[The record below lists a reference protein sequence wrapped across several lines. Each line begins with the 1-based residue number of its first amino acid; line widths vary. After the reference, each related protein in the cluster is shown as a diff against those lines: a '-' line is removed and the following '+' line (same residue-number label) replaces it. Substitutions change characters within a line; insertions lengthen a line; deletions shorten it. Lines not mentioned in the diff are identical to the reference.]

1 MRGHRVK
8 RLRHM
13 AVVVPACDEE
23 ERIALCLRSIRA
35 STRRVQREYPYVSCD
50 VVVVLDRCA
59 DQTGSLVTS
68 YGDRTITSTAG
79 RVGGARHLGSV
90 DAISRS
96 RCAGIPDHQVW
107 LANTDADSTVPDTWL
122 VTQFALANT
131 GFDAV
136 IGTVT
141 PAGLDSGS
149 ERIWRQRHQLAEG
162 HNHVHGANLGL
173 RASTYVQAGG
183 FAEVSLHEDLDLVN
197 RIKAVTTHWITT
209 HRTNVRTSARTQ
221 SRVEGGFASYLAD
234 LGSGDPS

>member
-1 MRGHRVK
+1 MK
-8 RLRHM
+8 PLRHM
-13 AVVVPACDEE
+13 AIIVPACDEE
-23 ERIALCLRSIRA
+23 EHIALCLRSIRA
-35 STRRVQREYPYVSCD
+35 STRRLQGEYPSVSCD

-59 DQTGSLVTS
+59 DQTGALVAG
-68 YGDRTITSTAG
+68 YGDRTIISTVG
-79 RVGGARHLGSV
+79 RVGGARHLGAV
-90 DAISRS
+90 DAITRS
-96 RCAGIPDHQVW
+96 RHAGIPDHQVW

-122 VTQFALANT
+122 TTQFTLSNA

-141 PAGLDSGS
+141 PAGLDSRL

-183 FAEVSLHEDLDLVN
+183 FSAVSLHEDLDLVN
-197 RIKAVTTHWITT
+197 RVKGCTSRWMTT

-221 SRVEGGFASYLAD
+221 SRVEGGFASYVAD
-234 LGSGDPS
+234 LGSGDRS

>member
-1 MRGHRVK
+1 MK

-13 AVVVPACDEE
+13 AIIVPACNEE
-23 ERIALCLRSIRA
+23 ERIALCLSSIRA
-35 STRRVQREYPYVSCD
+35 STRRVQREYPQVSCD

-59 DQTGSLVTS
+59 DQTGSLVDS
-68 YGDRTITSTAG
+68 YGVRTITSTVG
-79 RVGGARHLGSV
+79 RVGGARHLGAV
-90 DAISRS
+90 DAITRS
-96 RCAGIPDHQVW
+96 RHAGIPDHQVW
-107 LANTDADSTVPDTWL
+107 LANTDADSTVPDSWL
-122 VTQFALANT
+122 ATQFSLANA

-141 PAGLDSGS
+141 PAGLDSRLEG
-149 ERIWRQRHQLAEG
+149 IWRQKHQLAEG

-183 FAEVSLHEDLDLVN
+183 FAAVSLHEDLDLVN
-197 RIKAVTTHWITT
+197 RVKARTTRWMTT

-234 LGSGDPS
+234 LGSGDGS

>member
-1 MRGHRVK
+1 MK

-13 AVVVPACDEE
+13 AIIVPACDEE
-23 ERIALCLRSIRA
+23 EHIASCLRSIRA
-35 STRRVQREYPYVSCD
+35 STRRVQGEHPSVSCD

-59 DQTGSLVTS
+59 DQTGALVAD
-68 YGDRTITSTAG
+68 YGDRTIISTVG
-79 RVGGARHLGSV
+79 RVGGARHLGAV
-90 DAISRS
+90 DAITRS
-96 RCAGIPDHQVW
+96 RHAGIPDHQVW
-107 LANTDADSTVPDTWL
+107 LANTDADSTVPENWL
-122 VTQFALANT
+122 TTQFALANT

-141 PAGLDSGS
+141 PAGLDSRL

-183 FAEVSLHEDLDLVN
+183 FAMVSLHEDLDLVN
-197 RIKAVTTHWITT
+197 RVKACTTHWITT

-234 LGSGDPS
+234 LGPGDHS

>member
-1 MRGHRVK
+1 MK

-13 AVVVPACDEE
+13 AIIVPACDEE

-35 STRRVQREYPYVSCD
+35 STRRLQGEYPSVSCD

-59 DQTGSLVTS
+59 DQTGALVAGC
-68 YGDRTITSTAG
+68 GDRTITSAVG
-79 RVGGARHLGSV
+79 RVGGARHLGAT
-90 DAISRS
+90 DALTRS
-96 RCAGIPDHQVW
+96 RHAGIPDHQVW

-122 VTQFALANT
+122 ATQFALANA

-141 PAGLDSGS
+141 PAGLDPRLD
-149 ERIWRQRHQLAEG
+149 RIWRQRHRLVEG

-183 FAEVSLHEDLDLVN
+183 FAAVSLHEDLDLVN
-197 RIKAVTTHWITT
+197 RVKALTTHWITT

-234 LGSGDPS
+234 LGSGDRS